1 VLTANCFLRRFYAG
15 KARPMTVE
23 VSPIEI
29 DALVKRSYIA
39 PEKRQDWSEV
49 QDAVRAFLSDQ
60 LVTP

>member
-1 VLTANCFLRRFYAG
+1 
-15 KARPMTVE
+15 MTVE